1 MKILPNFKKFLSSQG
16 DLYQNLINILQKSL
30 FFSFRFRMTAGIL
43 IGIVPPMLTAIWLA
57 TSRAATIIRTEA
69 NQSLE
74 LKTNVLKDKISD
86 WEEHNILLLKT
97 LIKYPNIISMIP
109 EEQLP
114 IITLINHNY
123 KDLFFVEAYD
133 LNGYVVA
140 RGNGKQTDTKQ
151 KNDRQ
156 WFKDIIA
163 GKEISRE
170 AIISRSSGKPS
181 LLFAAPIREL
191 NNLQIGDGGLSV
203 QKLQQQLTQ
212 LGYYQDKITGIYDNT
227 TAAIVAEFQK
237 KYTGLKSNGIADTTT
252 QQLLTLAMEW
262 PDNYINGINPPNSP
276 TNITVTN
283 DIKNIEK
290 IKGVFVITTRLT
302 ELYELI
308 GSVHLGKTGFAF
320 LVDEKGQVLAHPD
333 TKLISGDSIT
343 SLQDYPPVKS
353 LLAGNN
359 GEFSFIDEQ
368 GIKWLAFGNK
378 LENGWGII
386 ILQQEVEVLEKE
398 TFLWRISLIIAILSV
413 LVVTTL
419 TWLLTSRLIRPITQL
434 TIAAKTISN
443 GELTQRVNI
452 DRQDEIGTLV
462 NAFNRMAIELEKS
475 FARLEFKTKEAEK
488 SRIEAEAASKAKS
501 LFLANMSHELRT
513 PLNAIIGYSEI
524 LQEEI
529 YDAETSE
536 IIGDLETINNAGKHL
551 LNLIND
557 ILDLSKIEAGKM
569 NLYLETFDINTL
581 VQDVGFTIQT
591 LINKNA
597 NVLEI
602 NCPEYL
608 GSMYGDATKTRQC
621 LFNLLSNAS
630 KFTEKGLISLKI
642 SRENNKGEDWIIFSI
657 SDNGIGMNQEQVE
670 KLFQAFNQADNSI
683 SRKYGG
689 TGLGLAITKKFC
701 LMMGGDI
708 SVTSELN
715 KGSTFIIKLPAIV
728 SVKEM

>member
-1 MKILPNFKKFLSSQG
+1 MKILPKFNDLSIKG
-16 DLYQNLINILQKSL
+16 NLYQNLISILQKSL
-30 FFSFRFRMTAGIL
+30 FFSFRFRMTAGVL
-43 IGIVPPMLTAIWLA
+43 IGIVPPMLTAIWFA
-57 TSRAATIIRTEA
+57 TFRAASIIRAET
-69 NQSLE
+69 NQNLA
-74 LKTNVLKDKISD
+74 LKAEILNEKISK
-86 WEEHNILLLKT
+86 WEENKILLLESLTKH
-97 LIKYPNIISMIP
+97 PNIIGMNP
-109 EEQLP
+109 EQQLP
-114 IITLINHNY
+114 ILTLINSNY
-123 KDLFFVEAYD
+123 NNLFFLEAYD

-140 RGNGKQTDTKQ
+140 RGNGKPTDPKQ

-163 GKEISRE
+163 GQKISRE

-191 NNLQIGDGGLSV
+191 NSLQIGDRGLSV
-203 QKLQQQLTQ
+203 EKLQQQLTQ
-212 LGYYQDKITGIYDNT
+212 LGYYQNKITGIYDNN
-227 TAAIVAEFQK
+227 TAAAVTEFQK

-252 QQLLTLAMEW
+252 KQLLALAMQW
-262 PDNYINGINPPNSP
+262 PDNYIDGIMPSNLP
-276 TNITVTN
+276 TNITVT
-283 DIKNIEK
+283 DDKEDVEK
-290 IKGVFVITTRLT
+290 LKGVFIISTRLT

-308 GSVHLGKTGFAF
+308 SSVRLGKTGFAF

-333 TKLISGDSIT
+333 TQLLSGNSLK
-343 SLQDYPPVKS
+343 SLQDYPPVKI
-353 LLAGNN
+353 LLTGNN
-359 GEFSFIDEQ
+359 GAFSFIDEE
-368 GIKWLAFGNK
+368 GIKWLSFGNK
-378 LENGWGII
+378 LANGWGII

-398 TFLWRISLIIAILSV
+398 TFLWHISLIIAVLSV

-419 TWLLTSRLIRPITQL
+419 TWLLTSRLIRPITHL
-434 TIAAKTISN
+434 TMAAKTISN

-475 FARLEFKTKEAEK
+475 FANLEFKTKEAEK

-529 YDAETSE
+529 YDADTEE
-536 IIGDLETINNAGKHL
+536 IVGDLATINNAGRHL

-569 NLYLETFDINTL
+569 NLYLETFDINSL
-581 VQDVGFTIQT
+581 VQDTSFTLQT

-602 NCPEYL
+602 YCPENI

-630 KFTEKGLISLKI
+630 KFTEKGIIMLEIR
-642 SRENNKGEDWIIFSI
+642 RENNNGQDWIIFSV
-657 SDNGIGMNQEQVE
+657 SDNGIGMTPEQLE

-715 KGSTFIIKLPAIV
+715 KGSTFRIKLPAIV
-728 SVKEM
+728 NLNEK